1 MSKRLTLTFPD
12 DIYDVISNRSEKNRR
27 SLSQEVIYLLE
38 NFTPVKDDLSA
49 MSSTPT
55 AHIKSSVKRTIS

>member
-12 DIYDVISNRSEKNRR
+12 DIYDVISKRSIKNRR

-38 NFTPVKDDLSA
+38 NFTPITDDLSA
-49 MSSTPT
+49 MPTPT
-55 AHIKSSVKRTIS
+55 AHVKSSTTVIG

>member
-12 DIYDVISNRSEKNRR
+12 DMYDIISKRSIKNRR

-38 NFTPVKDDLSA
+38 NFTPIKDDLST

-55 AHIKSSVKRTIS
+55 AHSKSNATVIG

>member
-12 DIYDVISNRSEKNRR
+12 DIYDAISKRSVKNRR

-38 NFTPVKDDLSA
+38 NFTPIKDDLSA
-49 MSSTPT
+49 IPKAPT
-55 AHIKSSVKRTIS
+55 AHSKSSATVIG

>member
-12 DIYDVISNRSEKNRR
+12 DIYDVISKRSIKNRR

-38 NFTPVKDDLSA
+38 NFTPITDDLSA
-49 MSSTPT
+49 MSATPT
-55 AHIKSSVKRTIS
+55 AHIKSSTTVIG

>member
-12 DIYDVISNRSEKNRR
+12 DIYDIISKRSIKNRR

-38 NFTPVKDDLSA
+38 NFTPITDDLSA

-55 AHIKSSVKRTIS
+55 AHIKSSTTIIG